1 MAYCGYIVTLKEKFP
16 HPNADRLMLAKIFG
30 TQCIISNDYEV
41 GKKYVFFPADGQL
54 SMEYCEANNLIRK
67 TDENGNNVG
76 GYLDEKRNIKTIR
89 LRKEA
94 SEGLLLPIESLAAFG
109 DISTLKDGDTIDTF
123 NGVEI
128 CKKYIPRRNPNT
140 MRPHSSNGRQNHQK
154 SAHIKY
160 NFPQHID
167 TPQLRFCLNKFE

>member
-67 TDENGNNVG
+67 TDENGNNVDLDLEKVNQAANTLMYQALSTRASGKISSMKTVIG
-76 GYLDEKRNIKTIR
+76 GN
-89 LRKEA
+89 
-94 SEGLLLPIESLAAFG
+94 
-109 DISTLKDGDTIDTF
+109 
-123 NGVEI
+123 
-128 CKKYIPRRNPNT
+128 
-140 MRPHSSNGRQNHQK
+140 
-154 SAHIKY
+154 
-160 NFPQHID
+160 
-167 TPQLRFCLNKFE
+167 